1 MAIIKNKIM
10 WIYGLPWSGKTF
22 FAMLLASTYAW
33 PIYSNVDFFK
43 NWKIKSKHI
52 EKMSDINAIKF
63 CDIKGVEI
71 LDESGINISSRR
83 SMSEQNMEF
92 LELWMLWRKKNID
105 IIVISQLM
113 RSVDVVMRE
122 LCTYS
127 FTMDSWFNW
136 PNYLKF
142 EVEIKW
148 RFDNLI
154 WKKEVDLIKF
164 SNLTGWTYDTK
175 EDSVIKRTTRK
186 EVETKDNINSLRA
199 SILWI

>member
-1 MAIIKNKIM
+1 MG
-10 WIYGLPWSGKTF
+10 IYGLPWSGKTF

-43 NWKIKSKHI
+43 NWKLRSKHI

-63 CDIKGVEI
+63 CEIKGVAI

-92 LELWMLWRKKNID
+92 LELWMLGRKKNID
-105 IIVISQLM
+105 IIVISQLE

-127 FTMDSWFNW
+127 FTMDSWFSKKKA
-136 PNYLKF
+136 NYLDF

-148 RFDNLI
+148 RFDFLI

-175 EDSVIKRTTRK
+175 EDSVIQRTTSKERK
-186 EVETKDNINSLRA
+186 EKENKQGLLNE
-199 SILWI
+199 ILWV